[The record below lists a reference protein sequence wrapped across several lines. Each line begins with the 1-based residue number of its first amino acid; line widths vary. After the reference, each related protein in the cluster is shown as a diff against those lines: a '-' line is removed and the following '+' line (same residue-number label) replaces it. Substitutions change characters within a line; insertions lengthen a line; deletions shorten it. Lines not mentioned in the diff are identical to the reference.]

1 VRVRIRQAAID
12 EIVSHAREELP
23 NECCGLLV
31 GTADEVKWAERARNL
46 RAGPTRFLIDPETH
60 FAAIRRARVAGLVV
74 MGAYHSHPRTAAW
87 PSATDRAEDTYPE
100 FLQLIVSLADQAG
113 EPEVRAFRLVD
124 GNIQSVELV
133 LLG

>member
-1 VRVRIRQAAID
+1 MRVRIRQAALN

-31 GTADEVKWAERARNL
+31 GTADEVTWAERARNL
-46 RAGPTRFLIDPETH
+46 KAGPTRFLIDPEAH
-60 FAAIRRARVAGLVV
+60 FAAIRRARAAGLVV
-74 MGAYHSHPRTAAW
+74 MGAYHSHPRTPAW
-87 PSATDRAEDTYPE
+87 PSDTDRAEDTYPE
-100 FLQLIVSLADQAG
+100 FLKVIVSLAGQAG
-113 EPEVRAFRLVD
+113 EPDVRAFRVED